1 MTNRMTSPPDAR
13 KVIVGVDTHKH
24 VHVAVAIDTWGI
36 RLGDQSFV
44 ADSGGYQ
51 ALITWAETHG
61 RLEAFGIEGTG
72 SYGAG
77 LARAGRRAGHR
88 VVEVNRGDRRTRRAA
103 GKSDTVD
110 AEVAARSV
118 LAGQSTAI
126 PKTAD
131 GAVEMMRQLK
141 ITRDTAVRR
150 CCVNRNWHRAL
161 PRVGSSP
168 IDRERLWSTK
178 LGHSIEHVARKHRF
192 DSLRCASPTSKSI
205 AENRL
210 VPEERVLDAG
220 LSMIADLLLPSTA
233 PNLADPSNRPIASAR
248 PRVASGQL
256 GCLRRRH
263 DDGRASGVGC
273 LVEGERVVGS
283 VRRDRPR
290 AAGNGLDQIDART
303 RVIHRGIGQRLS
315 DDHSRLVD
323 SQMKLLP
330 PTPPAS
336 SVFRRRPLTLA
347 DQRQASAVDEEVQGG
362 APGNASE
369 CEVEMLPAPG
379 QRRVVGRPQ
388 VKAHQMEE

>member
-1 MTNRMTSPPDAR
+1 MDRREAL
-13 KVIVGVDTHKH
+13 KVRDRCETAHLAL
-24 VHVAVAIDTWGI
+24 AVAGRLMRHFDAIVRI
-36 RLGDQSFV
+36 RGCAVQDRRDQGTAGGVIARQLVGDQ
-44 ADSGGYQ
+44 GC
-51 ALITWAETHG
+51 
-61 RLEAFGIEGTG
+61 
-72 SYGAG
+72 
-77 LARAGRRAGHR
+77 
-88 VVEVNRGDRRTRRAA
+88 
-103 GKSDTVD
+103 
-110 AEVAARSV
+110 
-118 LAGQSTAI
+118 
-126 PKTAD
+126 
-131 GAVEMMRQLK
+131 
-141 ITRDTAVRR
+141 
-150 CCVNRNWHRAL
+150 CCVNRNWPRAL

-168 IDRERLWSTK
+168 IDRARLWSTK
-178 LGHSIEHVARKHRF
+178 PGHSIEHVARKHRF

-220 LSMIADLLLPSTA
+220 LSMIAALLLPSTA
-233 PNLADPSNRPIASAR
+233 PNLADPSDRPIASAR
-248 PRVASGQL
+248 PRVASGQR

-273 LVEGERVVGS
+273 LVEGERVVGR

-290 AAGNGLDQIDART
+290 AAGHGLDQIEART

-330 PTPPAS
+330 PPPPAS

-347 DQRQASAVDEEVQGG
+347 DHRQASAGDEEVQGG

>member
-1 MTNRMTSPPDAR
+1 M
-13 KVIVGVDTHKH
+13 
-24 VHVAVAIDTWGI
+24 
-36 RLGDQSFV
+36 
-44 ADSGGYQ
+44 
-51 ALITWAETHG
+51 
-61 RLEAFGIEGTG
+61 
-72 SYGAG
+72 
-77 LARAGRRAGHR
+77 
-88 VVEVNRGDRRTRRAA
+88 
-103 GKSDTVD
+103 
-110 AEVAARSV
+110 ARSEYRRCPPRRPLRRGV
-118 LAGQSTAI
+118 QAAI
-126 PKTAD
+126 AFEDNHT
-131 GAVEMMRQLK
+131 V
-141 ITRDTAVRR
+141 TWR
-150 CCVNRNWHRAL
+150 CCVNRNWPRAL

-168 IDRERLWSTK
+168 IDRARLWSTK
-178 LGHSIEHVARKHRF
+178 PGHSIEHVARTHRF

-205 AENRL
+205 AENRR

-233 PNLADPSNRPIASAR
+233 PNLADPSDRPIASAR
-248 PRVASGQL
+248 PRVASGQR

-273 LVEGERVVGS
+273 LVEGERVVGR

-290 AAGNGLDQIDART
+290 AAGNGLDQIEART
-303 RVIHRGIGQRLS
+303 RVIHRGSGQRLS

-330 PTPPAS
+330 PPPPAS

-347 DQRQASAVDEEVQGG
+347 DHRQASAVDEEVQGG

>member
-1 MTNRMTSPPDAR
+1 MPGSRSSSSAGSTGFRQCGPELSP
-13 KVIVGVDTHKH
+13 
-24 VHVAVAIDTWGI
+24 DTWPTSSC
-36 RLGDQSFV
+36 LPC
-44 ADSGGYQ
+44 
-51 ALITWAETHG
+51 
-61 RLEAFGIEGTG
+61 
-72 SYGAG
+72 
-77 LARAGRRAGHR
+77 RR
-88 VVEVNRGDRRTRRAA
+88 
-103 GKSDTVD
+103 S
-110 AEVAARSV
+110 S
-118 LAGQSTAI
+118 
-126 PKTAD
+126 
-131 GAVEMMRQLK
+131 GAVGPAR
-141 ITRDTAVRR
+141 VRSCVNTEPR
-150 CCVNRNWHRAL
+150 CCCVNRNWPRAL

-168 IDRERLWSTK
+168 IDRARLWSTK

-192 DSLRCASPTSKSI
+192 DSLRCASPISKSI
-205 AENRL
+205 AENRR

-233 PNLADPSNRPIASAR
+233 PNLADPSDRPIASAR

-273 LVEGERVVGS
+273 LVEGERVVGR

-290 AAGNGLDQIDART
+290 AAGNGLDQIEART

-315 DDHSRLVD
+315 DDHSLVD

-330 PTPPAS
+330 PPPPAS

-347 DQRQASAVDEEVQGG
+347 DHRQASAGDEEVQGG

>member
-1 MTNRMTSPPDAR
+1 MPREIDAPDRSQQA
-13 KVIVGVDTHKH
+13 H
-24 VHVAVAIDTWGI
+24 V
-36 RLGDQSFV
+36 
-44 ADSGGYQ
+44 
-51 ALITWAETHG
+51 
-61 RLEAFGIEGTG
+61 
-72 SYGAG
+72 
-77 LARAGRRAGHR
+77 
-88 VVEVNRGDRRTRRAA
+88 
-103 GKSDTVD
+103 
-110 AEVAARSV
+110 
-118 LAGQSTAI
+118 TAS
-126 PKTAD
+126 
-131 GAVEMMRQLK
+131 
-141 ITRDTAVRR
+141 RR

-233 PNLADPSNRPIASAR
+233 PNLADPADRPIASAR
-248 PRVASGQL
+248 PRVASGQR
-256 GCLRRRH
+256 GGLRRRH

-273 LVEGERVVGS
+273 LVAGERVVGR

-315 DDHSRLVD
+315 DDHSCLVD

-330 PTPPAS
+330 PPPPAS

-347 DQRQASAVDEEVQGG
+347 DHRPASAVDAEVQGG

>member
-1 MTNRMTSPPDAR
+1 MCRWLTLQCRHPLTGRSP
-13 KVIVGVDTHKH
+13 H
-24 VHVAVAIDTWGI
+24 V
-36 RLGDQSFV
+36 R
-44 ADSGGYQ
+44 
-51 ALITWAETHG
+51 AEHPN
-61 RLEAFGIEGTG
+61 E
-72 SYGAG
+72 SW
-77 LARAGRRAGHR
+77 
-88 VVEVNRGDRRTRRAA
+88 
-103 GKSDTVD
+103 
-110 AEVAARSV
+110 
-118 LAGQSTAI
+118 
-126 PKTAD
+126 
-131 GAVEMMRQLK
+131 
-141 ITRDTAVRR
+141 R

-233 PNLADPSNRPIASAR
+233 PNLADPSDRPIASAR

-290 AAGNGLDQIDART
+290 AAGNGLDQIDVRT

-347 DQRQASAVDEEVQGG
+347 DHRQASAVDEEERWT
-362 APGNASE
+362 PKF
-369 CEVEMLPAPG
+369 G
-379 QRRVVGRPQ
+379 QLAKVGSRPRKRSLACHGRDG
-388 VKAHQMEE
+388 VILLN